1 MKRETNEDGRRI
13 LLFDIDGTLTPCGK
27 KISEEMIEVLRE
39 VYHRN
44 NGDLGLVGGGTY
56 GRILEQMGP
65 AISYFKYIFA
75 ECGSVVYVDGFLF
88 LEKNM
93 LNVCD
98 RDRLNLLIKRAL
110 IKIAEMP
117 ILHHGNPIDFRKGLV
132 NISPPGMQATS
143 YERNIFLEKDRE
155 ENLRRDLLADLRQHD
170 PDRKFEIC
178 LGGAVGIAIYP
189 PGWDKSQVV
198 DFFLLW
204 RQDRARWER
213 LSDFFTSSRSRHFC
227 YGSF

>member
-1 MKRETNEDGRRI
+1 
-13 LLFDIDGTLTPCGK
+13 
-27 KISEEMIEVLRE
+27 MIEVLRE

-198 DFFLLW
+198 DFFSTLETGPSPMGTIIRFSHPHVRGISVTGPSDTI
-204 RQDRARWER
+204 RQLTAMFS
-213 LSDFFTSSRSRHFC
+213 L
-227 YGSF
+227 